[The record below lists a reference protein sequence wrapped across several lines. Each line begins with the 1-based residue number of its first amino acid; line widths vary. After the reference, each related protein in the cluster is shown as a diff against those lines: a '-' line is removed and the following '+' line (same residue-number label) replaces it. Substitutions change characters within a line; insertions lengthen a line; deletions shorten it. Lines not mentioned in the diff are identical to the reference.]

1 MRNKKLHAASNIAGE
16 PRAAQADLSAASS
29 KDIHQAHNSAGS
41 TEDRLLTVHSKRGEL
56 SRSSDDN
63 GLLVAEAAAKLRCN
77 RSTIYRLVRHGIL
90 WGWSI
95 SANPDNRDGD
105 LRIASE
111 SIDIYKRR
119 YFRGGSLA
127 ELSTRS
133 SGSRGGLVHP
143 SRRRA
148 DASAKKYQESL
159 LSLES
164 AGITFKSR
172 KA

>member
-63 GLLVAEAAAKLRCN
+63 GLLVAEAAAKLR
-77 RSTIYRLVRHGIL
+77 S
-90 WGWSI
+90 
-95 SANPDNRDGD
+95 NPDNRDGD